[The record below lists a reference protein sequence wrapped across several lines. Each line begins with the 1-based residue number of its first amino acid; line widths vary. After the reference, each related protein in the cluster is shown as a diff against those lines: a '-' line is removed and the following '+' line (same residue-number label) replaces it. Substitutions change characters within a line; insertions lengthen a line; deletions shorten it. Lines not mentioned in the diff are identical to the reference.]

1 MGRPEL
7 NMKLLHKFHVHID
20 QKKYNL
26 RIYEQR
32 EQNVYMMTIG
42 DYAILM
48 CETTQIDKIEDG
60 FYAIEYDENKFI
72 EVKLPNKPEVLFHFE
87 TLIRSKTDYA
97 SGDESDNTEA
107 YMSDAGSEISNFS
120 MDSRLSLTSTRSSRR
135 TSKTSKRLGM
145 SRLASRSMMSIQEDK
160 EL

>member
-1 MGRPEL
+1 
-7 NMKLLHKFHVHID
+7 MKLLHKFHVHID

-97 SGDESDNTEA
+97 RNWFWYQAVS
-107 YMSDAGSEISNFS
+107 FS
-120 MDSRLSLTSTRSSRR
+120 LVKTLYIKNLT
-135 TSKTSKRLGM
+135 
-145 SRLASRSMMSIQEDK
+145 IN
-160 EL
+160 